1 MRKGLFLAVV
11 LGMALLL
18 SQLSGQ
24 ATASFQ
30 ESRWQIIDLLAHP
43 SKIEKGIEQK
53 YGVSKSSWERTD
65 LADGTPR
72 WMAAVANE
80 LYNYELIGTPVK
92 TATLLGGISEETE
105 QMAILIVRS
114 VLLMRAVGMSKGEA
128 AEGIQR
134 LVNSADGDKDN
145 KYYIETEGI
154 RAEMTVFSAMPMM
167 ILTLKKAR

>member
-1 MRKGLFLAVV
+1 MKKGLLLVVV
-11 LGMALLL
+11 LGMVLLL

-24 ATASFQ
+24 ALAGFQ

-43 SKIEKGIEQK
+43 SKIEQGIEQK
-53 YGVSKSSWERTD
+53 YGVSKTSWKRTD

-72 WMAAVANE
+72 WMAAANK

-105 QMAILIVRS
+105 QMVILLARS
-114 VLLMRAVGMSKGEA
+114 VLLMRAVGMSKEEA

-134 LVNSADGDKDN
+134 LVNSADEDKDN
-145 KYYIETEGI
+145 KYFVEAEGI
-154 RAEMTVFSAMPMM
+154 RAEMTIFSSLPMM
-167 ILTLKKAR
+167 ILTLKKLR